1 MGYSKFDVLKEYNI
15 HCEAKYYT
23 FKFFLKIG
31 ILNIIKARFILMKLF
46 IYDFIEESLILYI

>member
-23 FKFFLKIG
+23 LKFFLKIG
-31 ILNIIKARFILMKLF
+31 TLNIIKARFILMKLF
-46 IYDFIEESLILYI
+46 IYDFIVESLI